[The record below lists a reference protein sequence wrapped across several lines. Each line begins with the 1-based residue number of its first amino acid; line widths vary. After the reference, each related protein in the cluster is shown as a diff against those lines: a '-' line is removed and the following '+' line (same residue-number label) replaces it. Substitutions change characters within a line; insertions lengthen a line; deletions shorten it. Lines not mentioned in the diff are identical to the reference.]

1 MSVEQLEMFTEA
13 RSATPAPSGVP
24 VLNGFYYETCSK
36 KFVCF
41 ARGRR
46 HFEVLA
52 SICKETKA
60 WQQKIIKER
69 SI

>member
-36 KFVCF
+36 SSCATLEAGDISK
-41 ARGRR
+41 R
-46 HFEVLA
+46 
-52 SICKETKA
+52 
-60 WQQKIIKER
+60 
-69 SI
+69 